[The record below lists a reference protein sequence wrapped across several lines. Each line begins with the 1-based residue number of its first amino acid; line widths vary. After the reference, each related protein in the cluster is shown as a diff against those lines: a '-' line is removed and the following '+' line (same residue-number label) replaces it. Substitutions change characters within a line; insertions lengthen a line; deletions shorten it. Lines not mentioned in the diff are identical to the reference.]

1 MAPRVAA
8 AAAAGPAVAGMII
21 LAGGAEPLHW
31 SAVRQ
36 FRYLG
41 TVSPGGPAAIQPA
54 LDAIT
59 AQAEAVDDPGLSA
72 ATPRETLPFGIPAPY
87 WLDLRGYDPPAAA
100 AALHT
105 RMLIVQGGRDYQVTT
120 GDDLSRW
127 QAALAG
133 RKDVTIRVYDA
144 DNHLFFPGSGP
155 SSPAEYEPAQHM
167 DPEVIADAAAWLRGP
182 GTALC

>member
-1 MAPRVAA
+1 
-8 AAAAGPAVAGMII
+8 MII

-36 FRYLG
+36 FRYLA

-59 AQAEAVDDPGLSA
+59 AQAQAVDDPGLST
-72 ATPRETLPFGIPAPY
+72 ATPAAVLPFGIPAPY

-133 RKDVTIRVYDA
+133 RTDVTIRVYDA

-167 DPEVIADAAAWLRGP
+167 DPEVIAGVASWLQ
-182 GTALC
+182 AS